1 MEDFRKHYEAL
12 NQYTY
17 LDTASCGLVSNSVT
31 SWRREYDNKLNGNV
45 SSLGGAMKI
54 HIARIRQTVADFF
67 GAQTQEVGFV
77 TNFSYGM
84 NMVLEG
90 IPKKQKVLLLKDEYP
105 SVTWPV
111 EHRDFEV
118 CYAKIDENLEHNI
131 EEAIKKHRPDIFV
144 FSVVQWLTGIKIDL
158 EFVKQLKKDYPEVLL
173 IADGTQY
180 LGTEAF
186 DFEESGIDVLGTSCY
201 KWLTAGFGTG
211 FFMISES
218 ARERIKLKTI
228 GFFSAETFESNREDT
243 AYMNHFEPGHL
254 DILGF
259 GSLEQSL
266 LLMQSLGEGKIYDHI
281 KTLSSKA
288 KQRFE
293 ERNLLADHTRL
304 RKAHSSIF
312 NLKGDEVLFEKLQE
326 NNIVSALRGDGIRV
340 GFHYYNNES
349 DLEFLLE
356 TLG

>member
-1 MEDFRKHYEAL
+1 MEDFRKHYNAI

-17 LDTASCGLVSNSVT
+17 LDTASCGLVSNKVMT
-31 SWRREYDNKLNGNV
+31 WRRQYDNKLNGNV
-45 SSLGGAMKI
+45 SSLGGDMKV
-54 HIARIRQTVADFF
+54 HISRIRQTVADFF
-67 GAQTQEVGFV
+67 GAKTQEVGFV

-84 NMVLEG
+84 NMVMEG
-90 IPKKQKVLLLKDEYP
+90 IPKRQKVLLLTDEYP
-105 SVTWPV
+105 SVSWPV

-118 CYAKIDENLEHNI
+118 CYAKIDENLEQNI
-131 EEAIKKHRPDIFV
+131 EDAIKKHNPDIFI
-144 FSVVQWLTGIKIDL
+144 FSIVQWLTGIKIDL
-158 EFVKQLKKDYPEVLL
+158 EFVKQLKKNHPKLLL

-186 DFEESGIDVLGTSCY
+186 DFEASGIDVLGTSCY
-201 KWLTAGFGTG
+201 KWLTSGFGTG
-211 FFMISES
+211 FFIVRTS
-218 ARERIKLKTI
+218 ARESIQLRTI

-281 KTLSSKA
+281 ETLSKKA
-288 KQRFE
+288 KSRFE
-293 ERNLLADHTRL
+293 EKGLLPDHTRL
-304 RKAHSSIF
+304 RSNHSSIF
-312 NLKGDEVLFEKLQE
+312 NLKGDEALFENSME
-326 NNIVSALRGDGIRV
+326 NNIVCALRGGGIRV

-349 DLEFLLE
+349 DLDFLMEVLD
-356 TLG
+356 